1 MYLHSEETF
10 QNDLLA
16 YEKLQFMKWLFYCFV
31 NSFIKKNSSTEKM
44 LEPLLCYFPRGGWGG
59 ADELKREF
67 HDPSNEVQEFIEL

>member
-16 YEKLQFMKWLFYCFV
+16 YEKLQFMKWLLYCFV
-31 NSFIKKNSSTEKM
+31 NSFIKKNSSTE
-44 LEPLLCYFPRGGWGG
+44 PLLCYFPPGGGG